1 MKREHQAKRSRD
13 LPPTHPGRVLRED
26 MLPELRLSVSE
37 TARRLR
43 ISRQTL
49 HRILAEE
56 APVTPAMALRIG
68 RFCGNGP
75 ALWLRLQQGV
85 DLWSAEREMAD
96 ELAAIEPAD
105 RGAA

>member
-1 MKREHQAKRSRD
+1 MTGTNFGHEF
-13 LPPTHPGRVLRED
+13 
-26 MLPELRLSVSE
+26 
-37 TARRLR
+37 
-43 ISRQTL
+43 
-49 HRILAEE
+49 RILAED

-85 DLWSAEREMAD
+85 DLWSAEREVAD